1 MRNKRASRAVLPR
14 FVRNMLKRTL
24 PTAVLARREQLAVP
38 LELICNSRFN
48 EGALAVPAHKE
59 IRATVRKFVD
69 AEINPHVDAWEA
81 ARRFPAHVLFKKMG
95 SLGLLGVNKP
105 VSVFFF
111 VFILAYSCIHLLSVQ
126 VEYGG
131 LGLDLSASMA
141 VAEELGR
148 VRCGAVPMA
157 IGVQTGAFP
166 PFMIDR

>member
-1 MRNKRASRAVLPR
+1 
-14 FVRNMLKRTL
+14 MLKRTL
-24 PTAVLARREQLAVP
+24 PTAVLAHREQFAVP
-38 LELICNSRFN
+38 LGELMCNSRLDV
-48 EGALAVPAHKE
+48 GALAVPAHKE

-81 ARRFPAHVLFKKMG
+81 ARRFPAHALFKKMG

-105 VSVFFF
+105 VRYFF
-111 VFILAYSCIHLLSVQ
+111 VFIHAYSCIRLLSVQ

>member
-1 MRNKRASRAVLPR
+1 M
-14 FVRNMLKRTL
+14 
-24 PTAVLARREQLAVP
+24 
-38 LELICNSRFN
+38 
-48 EGALAVPAHKE
+48 PAHKE

-81 ARRFPAHVLFKKMG
+81 ARRFPAHALFKKMG

-105 VSVFFF
+105 VRCF
-111 VFILAYSCIHLLSVQ
+111 VFILVRSCFRLVSFQ

-157 IGVQTGAFP
+157 IGVQTGEFP
-166 PFMIDR
+166 SFHD